1 MRVKQT
7 TLLRTRMGDEAD
19 TNQTEW
25 NDLRHKRNVKRALD
39 LSVEGIQR
47 TDTLPRMQGTRGMDG
62 MRLMDR
68 KIRTNR
74 RRIEKLTCTSTRIP
88 MKQTFPSDC
97 QSMRRF
103 PDPQNKVRRVRI
115 NPRTPLFVIQLLFE
129 CDRN

>member
-7 TLLRTRMGDEAD
+7 TVLRARMGDEAD
-19 TNQTEW
+19 TIQTEW
-25 NDLRHKRNVKRALD
+25 NDRRHKRNVKRALD

-47 TDTLPRMQGTRGMDG
+47 TDTLPRMQGTSGTDG

-88 MKQTFPSDC
+88 MKQTFPSDY
-97 QSMRRF
+97 QSIRRF
-103 PDPQNKVRRVRI
+103 PGPQNKVRRVRI